1 MVDMSVGNLFD
12 TSNNAVDDHDYE
24 GSYLRCV
31 LFRLDTEK
39 YGINVQRVR
48 EVLRVGEIRPVP
60 GSPFDVLGVINV
72 RGVIVTVL
80 DTRQFFKLYSGA
92 ITDLSRIIIIEM
104 QDQALGLLVDE
115 VEEVRDIQEN
125 SIDSVGAIGDDTNN
139 RMIQGIAH
147 VASEGVIIIIEPEKF
162 FDGGT
167 SGHSMGSAPAAAVDL
182 GGDDDLF

>member
-1 MVDMSVGNLFD
+1 MSVGNLFD
-12 TSNNAVDDHDYE
+12 TSSNAVDDQDYE

-31 LFRLDTEK
+31 LFKLESEK

-92 ITDLSRIIIIEM
+92 ITDLSRIIIIEQ
-104 QDQALGLLVDE
+104 QDQVLGLLVDE

-125 SIDSVGAIGDDTNN
+125 HIDSVGSVGDDTNN

-147 VASEGVIIIIEPEKF
+147 VASDGVIIIIEPEKF
-162 FDGGT
+162 FDGGN
-167 SGHSMGSAPAAAVDL
+167 SGHAMGAAPATVDA

>member
-1 MVDMSVGNLFD
+1 MSVGNLFD
-12 TSNNAVDDHDYE
+12 TSSNPDDDQEYE

-31 LFRLDTEK
+31 LFQLDTEK

-60 GSPFDVLGVINV
+60 GSPYDVLGVINV

-80 DTRQFFKLYSGA
+80 DTRQFFKLYSGT
-92 ITDLSRIIIIEM
+92 ITDLSRIIIIE
-104 QDQALGLLVDE
+104 QDDQILGLLVDE
-115 VEEVRDIQEN
+115 VEEVRDIKEE
-125 SIDSVGAIGDDTNN
+125 SVDSVGTIGDDSNN

-147 VASEGVIIIIEPEKF
+147 VAGEGVIIIIEPEQF
-162 FDGGT
+162 FDGA
-167 SGHSMGSAPAAAVDL
+167 SGHSMGAAPVVTDA